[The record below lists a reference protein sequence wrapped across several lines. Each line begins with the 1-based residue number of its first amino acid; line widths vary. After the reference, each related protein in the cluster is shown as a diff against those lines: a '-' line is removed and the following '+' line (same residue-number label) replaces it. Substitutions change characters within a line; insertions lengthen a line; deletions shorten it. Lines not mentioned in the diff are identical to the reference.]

1 MASTET
7 RATRTADASCVDLV
21 DADGRKARRNR
32 NKVRVADAFLD
43 LVREG
48 ATHPS
53 VADVAERSGVSHR
66 SVFRYFADRDE
77 MTRTSIERQH
87 SRLDPILHRRIDP
100 IQALADRVDQVID
113 HRLELFEEIAATA
126 RLTRSLAR
134 RQPMLQTELTAT
146 RSRLRVGLK
155 RLFAA
160 EFATMP
166 PSIAADT
173 LATLDVLLSFE
184 SVELLRHDQ
193 MLSHAR
199 SARVLRR
206 ATIALLGA
214 TE

>member
-1 MASTET
+1 MPAVVLS
-7 RATRTADASCVDLV
+7 
-21 DADGRKARRNR
+21 
-32 NKVRVADAFLD
+32 
-43 LVREG
+43 
-48 ATHPS
+48 
-53 VADVAERSGVSHR
+53 
-66 SVFRYFADRDE
+66 
-77 MTRTSIERQH
+77 
-87 SRLDPILHRRIDP
+87 
-100 IQALADRVDQVID
+100 
-113 HRLELFEEIAATA
+113 
-126 RLTRSLAR
+126 LTRSMPSIVSTEAPRARGVAR

-173 LATLDVLLSFE
+173 LAALDVLLSFE